1 MVINRFNK
9 VKGESAKIFP
19 FHCVVGSHGESGTP
33 RNGCCNAGT
42 GPPGYGVSKGNILCR
57 TFERSSN
64 GSMVRFY
71 ERDLTEQCV
80 PSIESC
86 DEISVPE
93 SEEALFI
100 EAPGFLVESL

>member
-1 MVINRFNK
+1 
-9 VKGESAKIFP
+9 
-19 FHCVVGSHGESGTP
+19 
-33 RNGCCNAGT
+33 
-42 GPPGYGVSKGNILCR
+42 
-57 TFERSSN
+57 
-64 GSMVRFY
+64 MVRFY